1 MKLVLIRSI
10 TLFFQVIT
18 ANPSEIPSGPLQI
31 TPMPSVINEQLSLT
45 PSGQTI
51 SSSTVMTITTIFSSR
66 APIQSTEQPTSRAT
80 NAPITSQ
87 PSHQPSEQTIPTAEP
102 KTEQPDSQI
111 AVQNQKPIS
120 DISSEIEVNAQISS
134 APTSSGGYISLS
146 LPMSLPL
153 VVFFL

>member
-1 MKLVLIRSI
+1 
-10 TLFFQVIT
+10 
-18 ANPSEIPSGPLQI
+18 
-31 TPMPSVINEQLSLT
+31 
-45 PSGQTI
+45 
-51 SSSTVMTITTIFSSR
+51 MTITSIFSSP
-66 APIQSTEQPTSRAT
+66 APIQLTEQPTSGAT

-87 PSHQPSEQTIPTAEP
+87 PSPQPSEQTIPTVEP
-102 KTEQPDSQI
+102 KTEQPDSQS

-120 DISSEIEVNAQISS
+120 DISSEIEVNTQISN

>member
-18 ANPSEIPSGPLQI
+18 AKPSGIPSGPPQI
-31 TPMPSVINEQLSLT
+31 TPMPSVINEQLSLA
-45 PSGQTI
+45 PSDQTI
-51 SSSTVMTITTIFSSR
+51 SSSTVMTITSIFSSP
-66 APIQSTEQPTSRAT
+66 APIQLTEQPTSGAT
-80 NAPITSQ
+80 NVPITSQ
-87 PSHQPSEQTIPTAEP
+87 PSPQPSEQTIPTVEP
-102 KTEQPDSQI
+102 KTEQPDSQS